1 MAEVNEAKRE
11 KSQVEDINRSLYDF
25 RYEEKDAY
33 KVDAGLTPAIVE
45 QISREKNDPDWMLEL
60 RLKSLEIYNKTGIPE
75 WGPPID
81 ELNMDDIIT
90 YVRPNTKMS
99 AKWSEVPT
107 DIKDTFEK
115 LGLADQRPIRY
126 LVVCR
131 SCGQTMSRMR
141 RSALVEHPER
151 YRCRCGGTLEVRQ
164 VGENGGETDGRV

>member
-115 LGLADQRPIRY
+115 LGIPQAERTSLAGVGAQYDSE
-126 LVVCR
+126 LVYHNMQDTASKMGIVY
-131 SCGQTMSRMR
+131 SGIEE
-141 RSALVEHPER
+141 ALHDPQWEPLIH
-151 YRCRCGGTLEVRQ
+151 
-164 VGENGGETDGRV
+164 

>member
-11 KSQVEDINRSLYDF
+11 KSQVEDINHSLYDF

-115 LGLADQRPIRY
+115 LGIPQAERDSLLKVKRHHRPE
-126 LVVCR
+126 LGVA
-131 SCGQTMSRMR
+131 S
-141 RSALVEHPER
+141 
-151 YRCRCGGTLEVRQ
+151 GGYA
-164 VGENGGETDGRV
+164 